1 MEDHCSFSLLGYIVK
16 NKALKRDPYII
27 LEFFKPFALSPCLAR
42 TGSNWSFQEWFKD
55 RASKL
60 FFKKFLASNENG
72 RCLVKDSSTVFLLFW
87 YPWHFVGI
95 YKLFMVKKYGEI
107 LSKCWSM
114 KIYIVIQKIFPP
126 IVSTNARLESNTLQR
141 MTKSNSKQKDR
152 I

>member
-1 MEDHCSFSLLGYIVK
+1 MNYFQSTCQGEEHRIKV
-16 NKALKRDPYII
+16 IQ
-27 LEFFKPFALSPCLAR
+27 
-42 TGSNWSFQEWFKD
+42 GSSVQQKVPEWFKD

-95 YKLFMVKKYGEI
+95 YKLFMAKKYGEI
-107 LSKCWSM
+107 LSKCWSK